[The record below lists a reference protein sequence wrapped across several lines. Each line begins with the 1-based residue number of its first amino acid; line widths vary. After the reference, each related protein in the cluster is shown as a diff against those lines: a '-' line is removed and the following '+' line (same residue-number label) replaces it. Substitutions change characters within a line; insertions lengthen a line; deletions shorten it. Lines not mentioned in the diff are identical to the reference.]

1 MAIVRLVNGVA
12 DQAQRGLYAQPV
24 ASLAAAAGLPAFLV
38 DIRHESAHNQLPT
51 LSLLRLAS
59 KQALA
64 WLEVNYWEAQE
75 VALLRSRAELQR
87 KLLALALLLAEPR
100 PLVGPKGEGEG
111 EVQANG
117 RQAGARPCVA
127 QMHTKRRRR
136 KDRAARAA
144 ALEKGRAALA
154 RGILRCS
161 SLVELACEFLSGGC
175 NDAAQASEAAAA
187 TEKGHAI
194 VTSWRAEAAEHRQD
208 HHQRDVRRVR
218 PCDRSWQCVL
228 AELCS
233 RAAELRLL
241 VLGECIQQ
249 LAGPSER
256 ASPAAGE
263 PMGELR
269 HHSGVQHCDNEAALE
284 MAGHS
289 SDARELADW
298 ACWLLQEPLQA
309 VCRHAAA
316 YERGKARKRNRPSE
330 PHRDRQDKDAPATPP
345 AGEAWTDTS
354 RLWRMLAGCLRRS
367 NAQPQL
373 LRIAKSLAQ
382 QLETGASADRLR
394 RVSQVLQLAESCG
407 QLHAASCESSD
418 TLAARMDSRTRTA
431 GEEQPAPVLATSAT
445 SLASNADA
453 AQNHGSKGV
462 AALEWDSGVEV
473 NEELTRAACHQQRLT
488 QALAVRRMSRRLP
501 PSAAASPDRQP
512 LSSSGLKPAGK
523 AWRLAEGWLP
533 CAVGLLPC
541 EWLQIGRLPEFPL
554 VPVESVTTPATTS
567 EEREWPPEAL
577 ETKEMEAAS
586 QRHDRG
592 PPSRLPEGESIQD
605 DGATPVSQDNE
616 QAEEQEEGLPASAGL
631 SSGCLLQGG
640 LWRPCSRPQLLAIQ
654 AGITIL

>member
-51 LSLLRLAS
+51 LPLLRLAS
-59 KQALA
+59 KQALL

-87 KLLALALLLAEPR
+87 KLLALALLLAEPG
-100 PLVGPKGEGEG
+100 PLVGPEGEGEG
-111 EVQANG
+111 DDVQANG
-117 RQAGARPCVA
+117 RQAGAGPLL
-127 QMHTKRRRR
+127 HTKRRRR

-144 ALEKGRAALA
+144 AVEKGRATLA
-154 RGILRCS
+154 KGILRSS
-161 SLVELACEFLSGGC
+161 SLVELAREFLSGGC
-175 NDAAQASEAAAA
+175 NNAAQASEAAAA
-187 TEKGHAI
+187 AEKGHEP
-194 VTSWRAEAAEHRQD
+194 VT
-208 HHQRDVRRVR
+208 
-218 PCDRSWQCVL
+218 
-228 AELCS
+228 
-233 RAAELRLL
+233 ELRLL

-249 LAGPSER
+249 LAGPSDR

-263 PMGELR
+263 PIVE
-269 HHSGVQHCDNEAALE
+269 VQHRSAVQHNVNEAALE
-284 MAGHS
+284 TAGHS
-289 SDARELADW
+289 SNARELADW

-309 VCRHAAA
+309 ECRHTA
-316 YERGKARKRNRPSE
+316 YERGKARKRHRPSE

-373 LRIAKSLAQ
+373 LRVAKCLAQ
-382 QLETGASADRLR
+382 QLESGASADRLR
-394 RVSQVLQLAESCG
+394 RVSQVLQLAESYG

-418 TLAARMDSRTRTA
+418 TLVARMDSRTRTA
-431 GEEQPAPVLATSAT
+431 GEEQPAPALAISAT
-445 SLASNADA
+445 SLASESDA

-462 AALEWDSGVEV
+462 AALEWDSVLEV
-473 NEELTRAACHQQRLT
+473 NEELTRAAGRQQRLT
-488 QALAVRRMSRRLP
+488 QALAVRRMSRRLS

-512 LSSSGLKPAGK
+512 LSSSSLKQASK

-554 VPVESVTTPATTS
+554 VPVESVTHTSHGTTF
-567 EEREWPPEAL
+567 EEREGPPEVL
-577 ETKEMEAAS
+577 EIEETKAAG
-586 QRHDRG
+586 QGHEKG
-592 PPSRLPEGESIQD
+592 PPSTLPEDESIQY
-605 DGATPVSQDNE
+605 DGELPVSQDSE

-640 LWRPCSRPQLLAIQ
+640 LWRPCSRPELLAIQ